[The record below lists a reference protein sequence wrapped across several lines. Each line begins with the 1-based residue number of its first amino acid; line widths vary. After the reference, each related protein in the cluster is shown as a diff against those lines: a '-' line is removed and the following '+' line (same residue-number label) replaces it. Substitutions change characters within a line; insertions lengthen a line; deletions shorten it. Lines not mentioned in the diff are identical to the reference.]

1 MSSLATQL
9 SLEDDLPAVRQLVA
23 DHGAELGAGDEPGV
37 FWLTMHPTTAPHETF
52 HARIAWTSYPDAP
65 PSIKFADAI
74 DGRLDVTSAWPII
87 PGYRPASYDICQ
99 PFTAEAY
106 LVHPEWATG
115 PEAWPSDG
123 NPFEW
128 VVGRLLHDMCDR
140 YQGRSG

>member
-1 MSSLATQL
+1 
-9 SLEDDLPAVRQLVA
+9 VRQLVA
-23 DHGAELGAGDEPGV
+23 DHGAELRAGSETGV
-37 FWLTMHPTTAPHETF
+37 FWLTMHPTAAPQETF
-52 HARIAWTSYPDAP
+52 YARIAWTSYPDAP

-74 DGRLDVTSAWPII
+74 DGRLDLTSAWPII
-87 PGYRPASYDICQ
+87 PGYRPGSYDICQ

-106 LVHPEWATG
+106 VVHPEWATG

-140 YQGRSG
+140 YEGRSG